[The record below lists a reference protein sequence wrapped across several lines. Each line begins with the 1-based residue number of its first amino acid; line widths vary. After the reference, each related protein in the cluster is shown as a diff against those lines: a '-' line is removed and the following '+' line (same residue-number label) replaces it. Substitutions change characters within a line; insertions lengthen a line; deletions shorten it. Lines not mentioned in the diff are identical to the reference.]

1 MLIEA
6 LERDGISVVSAN
18 TDGIVISCA
27 TSDYDWMD
35 YLVHEWEQ
43 HTGFTTEETEYQA
56 LYSRDV
62 NNYIALKKDGK
73 FKLKGVY
80 APTGLMK
87 NPANEVCVMAVLKYL
102 ENGTPIED
110 TVRNCLDI
118 RRFLTVRTVKGG
130 AVKGEELLGRA
141 IRWYYAK
148 GETGTINYKV
158 NGNKVPRSDGAVPLM
173 NLPDELPNNIDY
185 DWYINEANDILKV
198 IGHESDS

>member
-1 MLIEA
+1 
-6 LERDGISVVSAN
+6 
-18 TDGIVISCA
+18 
-27 TSDYDWMD
+27 
-35 YLVHEWEQ
+35 
-43 HTGFTTEETEYQA
+43 
-56 LYSRDV
+56 
-62 NNYIALKKDGK
+62 
-73 FKLKGVY
+73 
-80 APTGLMK
+80 
-87 NPANEVCVMAVLKYL
+87 MAVLKYL